1 MFMLPIT
8 LLIFLVLV
16 FLVFMLFVLF
26 SALFCAFV
34 TFLLLNCALSFSNVL
49 FFLVL
54 FLFGHC
60 QSRGK
65 EVFRAS
71 HCNVHETSLSE
82 IKFTHIFVLGTGTDS
97 SLHEAVLFDVTLY
110 VTKEKKINI

>member
-65 EVFRAS
+65 EVLGQATAMCMKQVCPKLNSLTFLSLERAQIQV
-71 HCNVHETSLSE
+71 CM
-82 IKFTHIFVLGTGTDS
+82 KQS
-97 SLHEAVLFDVTLY
+97 SSM
-110 VTKEKKINI
+110 